1 MVTRAQN
8 HIVQPR
14 VFIDDR
20 IKYPI
25 PHALLAV
32 SNTDIVEPTC
42 YTNAVK
48 IPEWRQAMQTKFN
61 ALLQNQTWTL
71 VPPQQAHNLVGCKWV
86 FKVKR
91 KADGSIERYKA
102 RLVAKGFH
110 QQAGLDYGETF
121 SPVVNPTTIRTVLSV
136 AYSQGWDMHQIDI
149 QNAFLHGFLDEEV
162 FMSQPPGFS
171 HPTLPHHVCKLH
183 KSLYDLKQAPRAWFS
198 RLSTKLCKLG
208 FLSSKADSS
217 LFILQN
223 TSLTMFVLVYVDDII
238 ITASV
243 PEAIPDL
250 LQQLRTSFAVKDLG
264 KLNFFLGVEVTALKS
279 GLLLSQRRY
288 ILDLLKRTNMIEAKP
303 ISSPMASSSSLSA
316 FAGDPMEDPLLYRST
331 VGSLQYLSLMRPE
344 PAFAV
349 NRVCQ
354 FMHKPSKLHW
364 QAVKRILRYL
374 KHTLSH
380 GLLLTRSNV
389 TNLEVFSDADWAG
402 CPDDRKSTGRYCVF
416 LGSNLISWSLM
427 CVLNSTCKRT
437 NRLQYSVCK
446 CEVESTGKWSN
457 IGVLLN

>member
-1 MVTRAQN
+1 
-8 HIVQPR
+8 
-14 VFIDDR
+14 
-20 IKYPI
+20 
-25 PHALLAV
+25 
-32 SNTDIVEPTC
+32 
-42 YTNAVK
+42 
-48 IPEWRQAMQTKFN
+48 
-61 ALLQNQTWTL
+61 
-71 VPPQQAHNLVGCKWV
+71 
-86 FKVKR
+86 
-91 KADGSIERYKA
+91 
-102 RLVAKGFH
+102 
-110 QQAGLDYGETF
+110 
-121 SPVVNPTTIRTVLSV
+121 
-136 AYSQGWDMHQIDI
+136 MHQIDI

-171 HPTLPHHVCKLH
+171 HPTLPLHVCKLH
-183 KSLYDLKQAPRAWFS
+183 KSLYGLKQAPRAWFS
-198 RLSTKLCKLG
+198 RLSTKLCELG

-250 LQQLRTSFAVKDLG
+250 LQHLRTSFAIKDLG
-264 KLNFFLGVEVTALKS
+264 KLNFFLGVEVTALTS

-288 ILDLLKRTNMIEAKP
+288 ILDLLKRTNMLEAKP

-331 VGSLQYLSLMRPE
+331 VGSLQYLSLTRPDL
-344 PAFAV
+344 AFAV

-364 QAVKRILRYL
+364 QAVKRILHYF

-389 TNLEVFSDADWAG
+389 SNLEVFSDADWAG
-402 CPDDRKSTGRYCVF
+402 CPDDRKSTGGYYVF
-416 LGSNLISWSLM
+416 LGSNLISWSSKKHPT
-427 CVLNSTCKRT
+427 VSRSSTEAEYKSVANATIELLWIQSLLRELGV
-437 NRLQYSVCK
+437 RLSSPPKLWCD
-446 CEVESTGKWSN
+446 N
-457 IGVLLN
+457 IGATYLAANPVFHARTKHVEIDFHFVRDLVAAKTLQILFIPSKEQVADVLT